1 MAPSVSVLTAVLS
14 FTLLKLTTLF
24 CLAIYYRVSI
34 PLKSRLFTLPPQSE
48 ACKWSRRGFFLFEKQ
63 EYQLAERCAS
73 FALHFRVFSPSAR
86 AQPLLCRALSRYNLG
101 NSEIQSDIN
110 QVKKLDKK
118 LAKVRRIYSRNSSTW
133 WLRLKKCCTF
143 VQSVFLLLW
152 VYPRPR
158 RCRCLDSERNL
169 ATCWKFDHPASFN
182 SMIKRPLKTL
192 LGTGNRFT
200 LFREKNNRLAASV

>member
-1 MAPSVSVLTAVLS
+1 MSVLTAVLS

-24 CLAIYYRVSI
+24 CLAIYYTVSI

-48 ACKWSRRGFFLFEKQ
+48 ACKWSKWSRRGFFLFEKQ
-63 EYQLAERCAS
+63 EYQLAELCAS

-118 LAKVRRIYSRNSSTW
+118 LAKVRRINSRNSST
-133 WLRLKKCCTF
+133 
-143 VQSVFLLLW
+143 
-152 VYPRPR
+152 
-158 RCRCLDSERNL
+158 
-169 ATCWKFDHPASFN
+169 
-182 SMIKRPLKTL
+182 
-192 LGTGNRFT
+192 
-200 LFREKNNRLAASV
+200 